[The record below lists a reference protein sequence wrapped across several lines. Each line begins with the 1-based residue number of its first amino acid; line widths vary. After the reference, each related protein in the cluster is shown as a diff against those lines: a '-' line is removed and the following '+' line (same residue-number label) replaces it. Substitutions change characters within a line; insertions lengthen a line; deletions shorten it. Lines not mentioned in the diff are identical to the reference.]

1 MSIQYCSALSNCLC
15 VLRIFAAL
23 ALIPT
28 CLVAQNLSD
37 FTCYNNRFTGLN
49 AHHCNRALRDIVYD
63 STGRLDDRSREVF
76 VWHKT
81 CVINVQKPQWSQP
94 NRQWIKSTVQTIARH
109 CPSSG
114 GVRTYPEGVT
124 VRVYRSTTTNVYTVN
139 QPICRP
145 QTCNYEPND
154 CLIALNQLP
163 VDHRGNFIV
172 QDSASFLSRA
182 TYRNCTV
189 TLRTTDSSSF
199 RTSHPEINP
208 SFKRILSEC
217 GSHPGRIYIS
227 GGTAGNNGDVVISTR
242 GVSC

>member
-1 MSIQYCSALSNCLC
+1 MSFQSRPALCNALR
-15 VLRIFAAL
+15 VLAAL
-23 ALIPT
+23 ALIPA
-28 CLVAQNLSD
+28 CLIAQNLSNL
-37 FTCYNNRFTGLN
+37 TCYNNRFTALSPN
-49 AHHCNRALRDIVYD
+49 HCIKALRDIVYD
-63 STGRLDDRSREVF
+63 STGRLDDRSRGVF

-81 CVINVQKPQWSQP
+81 CVINVQKTQWLQP
-94 NRQWIKSTVQTIARH
+94 NRQWIESTVQAIAQN

-114 GVRTYPEGVT
+114 GLSTYPEGVT

-139 QPICRP
+139 QPVCMHRICDY
-145 QTCNYEPND
+145 QPND

-163 VDHRGNFIV
+163 VDHKGTFMV
-172 QDSASFLSRA
+172 QDPASSRSRA

-189 TLRTTDSSSF
+189 TLKTTDSSSF